1 MWDHTGQT
9 DSPLIPES
17 DKNATF
23 TEYKAIAGVGD
34 SVKLLS
40 LGQADM
46 HLCFGKGISKLV
58 FTRSEAVMWAIEYK
72 DKYNR

>member
-46 HLCFGKGISKLV
+46 HLCFGKGIS
-58 FTRSEAVMWAIEYK
+58 
-72 DKYNR
+72 